1 MSEEDNYLKPLLGSV
16 APQDEESLKPVE
28 AIPTLAVEPKL
39 EEVKPKLEEVRELRR
54 EPKSA
59 PKVKR
64 EADVIISLSALVVN
78 AVAGNSRSVQT
89 VQLRLKD
96 LGFDAVV
103 RDKFGRLGA
112 GSVEAINAY
121 RKSVGLKEC
130 GCFDEDVLAY
140 LFDGQDVGV
149 EA

>member
-1 MSEEDNYLKPLLGSV
+1 MSQELRPLVGSMFQ
-16 APQDEESLKPVE
+16 PMEP
-28 AIPTLAVEPKL
+28 PTEEPKATPAL
-39 EEVKPKLEEVRELRR
+39 AEEPKVVEVKEVKKES
-54 EPKSA
+54 KSA

-64 EADVIISLSALVVN
+64 EANTIISLSALKVN
-78 AVAGNSRSVQT
+78 AMAGNSSSVQT

-121 RKSVGLKEC
+121 RTSVGLEEN
-130 GCFDEDVLAY
+130 GSFGEDVLAY
-140 LFDGQDVGV
+140 LFDGLDVGV
-149 EA
+149 GA

>member
-1 MSEEDNYLKPLLGSV
+1 MSQELRPLVGSMFQ
-16 APQDEESLKPVE
+16 PMEP
-28 AIPTLAVEPKL
+28 LAEEPKATPAL
-39 EEVKPKLEEVRELRR
+39 AEEPKVVEVKEVKKES
-54 EPKSA
+54 KSA

-64 EADVIISLSALVVN
+64 EANTILSLSALEVN
-78 AVAGNSRSVQT
+78 AMAGNSSSVQT

-121 RKSVGLKEC
+121 RKSVGLEEN
-130 GCFDEDVLAY
+130 GSFGEDVLAY
-140 LFDGQDVGV
+140 LFDGLDVGV
-149 EA
+149 GA

>member
-1 MSEEDNYLKPLLGSV
+1 MSEELRPLVGSMF
-16 APQDEESLKPVE
+16 QPVE
-28 AIPTLAVEPKL
+28 TPAEEPIFTPALAEEPKVV
-39 EEVKPKLEEVRELRR
+39 EVKEVKKEI
-54 EPKSA
+54 KSA

-78 AVAGNSRSVQT
+78 AVARNSSSVQT

-103 RDKFGRLGA
+103 RDKFGRLGE

-121 RKSVGLKEC
+121 RKSVGLEEC
-130 GCFDEDVLAY
+130 GCFDEAVLAH
-140 LFDGQDVGV
+140 LFDGLDVGV
-149 EA
+149 GA

>member
-1 MSEEDNYLKPLLGSV
+1 MSEELRPLVGSMFN
-16 APQDEESLKPVE
+16 PVE
-28 AIPTLAVEPKL
+28 TPTEEPKTTPVL
-39 EEVKPKLEEVRELRR
+39 AEEPKVVEVKEVKKES
-54 EPKSA
+54 KSA

-64 EADVIISLSALVVN
+64 DANTIVSLSALKVN
-78 AVAGNSRSVQT
+78 ALAGNSSSVQT

-121 RKSVGLKEC
+121 RKSVGLEEN
-130 GCFDEDVLAY
+130 GSFGEDVLAY
-140 LFDGQDVGV
+140 LFDGLDVGV
-149 EA
+149 GA

>member
-1 MSEEDNYLKPLLGSV
+1 MSQELRPLVGSMFQPMEQP
-16 APQDEESLKPVE
+16 AE
-28 AIPTLAVEPKL
+28 EPKATPAL
-39 EEVKPKLEEVRELRR
+39 AEEPKVVEVKEVKKET
-54 EPKSA
+54 KSA

-78 AVAGNSRSVQT
+78 AAARNSSSVQT

-103 RDKFGRLGA
+103 RDKFGRLGE

-121 RKSVGLKEC
+121 RKSVGLEEN
-130 GCFDEDVLAY
+130 GSFGEDVLAY
-140 LFDGQDVGV
+140 LFDGLDVGV
-149 EA
+149 GA

>member
-1 MSEEDNYLKPLLGSV
+1 MSEELKPLLGSMV
-16 APQDEESLKPVE
+16 APMATPAE
-28 AIPTLAVEPKL
+28 EPK
-39 EEVKPKLEEVRELRR
+39 ETPAVVEVKEVKKES
-54 EPKSA
+54 KSA

-64 EADVIISLSALVVN
+64 DANTIVSLSALKVGSL
-78 AVAGNSRSVQT
+78 AGNSSSVQT

-103 RDKFGRLGA
+103 RDKFGRLGE

-121 RKSVGLKEC
+121 RKSVGLEEC
-130 GCFDEDVLAY
+130 GCFDEAVLAY

-149 EA
+149 GA

>member
-1 MSEEDNYLKPLLGSV
+1 MSEELKPLLGSMV
-16 APQDEESLKPVE
+16 SPMATPAEEPKPTP
-28 AIPTLAVEPKL
+28 ALAVEPAVEEIK
-39 EEVKPKLEEVRELRR
+39 EVKKES
-54 EPKSA
+54 KSA

-64 EADVIISLSALVVN
+64 DANTIVSLSALKVN
-78 AVAGNSRSVQT
+78 ALAGNSSSVQT

-121 RKSVGLKEC
+121 RKSVGLEEN
-130 GCFDEDVLAY
+130 GLFDEDVLAY
-140 LFDGQDVGV
+140 LFDGLDVGV
-149 EA
+149 GK

>member
-1 MSEEDNYLKPLLGSV
+1 MSQELRPLVGSMV
-16 APQDEESLKPVE
+16 APMAKPEE
-28 AIPTLAVEPKL
+28 EPKATPAL
-39 EEVKPKLEEVRELRR
+39 AEEPKVVEVKEVKKES
-54 EPKSA
+54 KSA

-64 EADVIISLSALVVN
+64 EANTILSLSALEVN
-78 AVAGNSRSVQT
+78 AMAGNSSSVQT

-121 RKSVGLKEC
+121 RKSVGLEEN
-130 GCFDEDVLAY
+130 GSFGEDVLAY
-140 LFDGQDVGV
+140 LFDGLDVGV
-149 EA
+149 GA

>member
-1 MSEEDNYLKPLLGSV
+1 MSQELRPLVGSMV
-16 APQDEESLKPVE
+16 APMAKPEE
-28 AIPTLAVEPKL
+28 EPKATPAL
-39 EEVKPKLEEVRELRR
+39 AEEPKVVEVKEVKKESKL
-54 EPKSA
+54 A

-64 EADVIISLSALVVN
+64 EANTIISLSALKVN
-78 AVAGNSRSVQT
+78 AMAGNSSSVQT

-121 RKSVGLKEC
+121 RKSVGLEEN
-130 GCFDEDVLAY
+130 GSFGEDVLAY
-140 LFDGQDVGV
+140 LFDGLDVGV
-149 EA
+149 GA

>member
-1 MSEEDNYLKPLLGSV
+1 MSEELKPLLGSMV
-16 APQDEESLKPVE
+16 SPMATPAEEPKPTP
-28 AIPTLAVEPKL
+28 ALAVEPKV
-39 EEVKPKLEEVRELRR
+39 EEIKEVKKES
-54 EPKSA
+54 KSA

-64 EADVIISLSALVVN
+64 DANTIVSLSALTVN
-78 AVAGNSRSVQT
+78 ALAGNSSSVQT

-121 RKSVGLKEC
+121 RKSVGLEEN
-130 GCFDEDVLAY
+130 GLFDEDVLAY
-140 LFDGQDVGV
+140 LFDGLDVGV
-149 EA
+149 GK

>member
-1 MSEEDNYLKPLLGSV
+1 MSEELKPLLGSMV
-16 APQDEESLKPVE
+16 SPMATPAEEPKPTP
-28 AIPTLAVEPKL
+28 ALAVEPAVEEIK
-39 EEVKPKLEEVRELRR
+39 EVKKES
-54 EPKSA
+54 KSA

-64 EADVIISLSALVVN
+64 DANTIVSLSALKVN
-78 AVAGNSRSVQT
+78 ALAGNSSSVQT

-121 RKSVGLKEC
+121 RKSVGLEEN
-130 GCFDEDVLAY
+130 GSFGEDVLAY
-140 LFDGQDVGV
+140 LFDGLDVGV
-149 EA
+149 GA